1 LSTNDSAERA
11 YAQAENSL
19 LSYAD
24 DSALADGVATLH
36 QYRRGYESVRTELLE
51 DYPDLEGP
59 AIGDLLAEAAAT
71 VWPTVVDEL

>member
-1 LSTNDSAERA
+1 MTTNEMADRA
-11 YAQAENSL
+11 YDQAENSL

-24 DSALADGVATLH
+24 NAALADGIATVD

-59 AIGDLLAEAAAT
+59 AIGDLLAEAAAA
-71 VWPTVVDEL
+71 VWPAIVDEL